1 MPEEMLSQNRR
12 RRNAIGVGGSRL
24 SGVRSDVMLSPS
36 WAALVAGRST
46 ALAVELAA
54 RGAQVVVVGGTARWL
69 RAGSRW
75 PRDLD
80 VVVAEP
86 QVPALV
92 SALAQIGVHIC
103 AATLREC
110 RQVGLT
116 SAWGPLDVFVA
127 ESLPPAGVVQVGGC
141 ALVVAHV

>member
-1 MPEEMLSQNRR
+1 MLN
-12 RRNAIGVGGSRL
+12 
-24 SGVRSDVMLSPS
+24 PS

-127 ESLPPAGVVQVGGC
+127 ESLPPSGVVQVGGC

>member
-1 MPEEMLSQNRR
+1 MS
-12 RRNAIGVGGSRL
+12 AVG
-24 SGVRSDVMLSPS
+24 SDVMLSPS

-46 ALAVELAA
+46 ALAVELAV
-54 RGAQVVVVGGTARWL
+54 RGAQVVGGTARWL

-80 VVVAEP
+80 VAVAEP

-116 SAWGPLDVFVA
+116 SAWGPMDVFVA